1 MDEASNLSRIDITVQ
16 TIETHRLALI
26 IPKAVDHQFEPCLTL
41 NPAMPPG
48 TETRVFRFGPFE
60 LDEATGELRKFGI
73 RIKLHAQPVQV
84 LIMLLERPGE
94 LVTREDMRQRLWGD
108 DTIVD
113 FDHGLNTAVNKLR
126 DSLGDS
132 AAQPRHVETI
142 SGRGY
147 RFISP
152 VTVSVPVSKPV
163 AASEVEGAAVEAA
176 VPDDA
181 VETPPLQLLTAPQDL
196 PAASRNLVRTLLLLT
211 QAMYLAFYLGALA
224 NIPEITEIFTEARLL
239 SAAIL
244 TTLLVITAVV
254 LIPVRLYLSAAVAFD
269 FAHLQAKFSQLF
281 PALLVMDL
289 LWALS
294 PFLLVHHISGG
305 LALGMTAALVYM
317 PFAQRSLVL
326 MYTRDQQPR

>member
-1 MDEASNLSRIDITVQ
+1 
-16 TIETHRLALI
+16 
-26 IPKAVDHQFEPCLTL
+26 
-41 NPAMPPG
+41 MPPI
-48 TETRVFRFGPFE
+48 RVFRFGPFE
-60 LDEATGELRKFGI
+60 LDESTGELRKFGV
-73 RIKLHAQPVQV
+73 RVKLHAQPVRV
-84 LIMLLERPGE
+84 LVMLLERPGE
-94 LVTREDMRQRLWGD
+94 LVTREEMRQRLWGD

-126 DSLGDS
+126 EALGDA

-147 RFISP
+147 RFIAP
-152 VTVSVPVSKPV
+152 VTAGPPVSKALAEPV
-163 AASEVEGAAVEAA
+163 ATPILGVAAVEVAAA
-176 VPDDA
+176 VNTL
-181 VETPPLQLLTAPQDL
+181 ETPPLQLLTAPHEL
-196 PAASRNLVRTLLLLT
+196 PTASRNLVRALLLLT

-224 NIPEITEIFTEARLL
+224 NIAEITEIFVESRLL
-239 SAAIL
+239 SPLIL
-244 TTLLVITAVV
+244 TTLLVTSAVV

-269 FAHLQAKFSQLF
+269 FAQLQAKFNRIF

-317 PFAQRSLVL
+317 PFAQRSLIL
-326 MYTRDQQPR
+326 MYTRDRARQ